1 MEKCVN
7 RKEKRDMKTYLIK
20 DIEEVILRVDGN
32 NRNHHLWN
40 NNGTW
45 WIHYTVYPSPITAER
60 RRCSLRTKDV
70 IEARDKRDQYFEK
83 ILGKDSRIAA

>member
-20 DIEEVILRVDGN
+20 DIEEVILRVDDN
-32 NRNHHLWN
+32 NPNHHLWN

-60 RRCSLRTKDV
+60 RRYSLRTKDV
-70 IEARDKRDQYFEK
+70 IEARNKRDQYFEK
-83 ILGKDSRIAA
+83 ILGKDRRLAA